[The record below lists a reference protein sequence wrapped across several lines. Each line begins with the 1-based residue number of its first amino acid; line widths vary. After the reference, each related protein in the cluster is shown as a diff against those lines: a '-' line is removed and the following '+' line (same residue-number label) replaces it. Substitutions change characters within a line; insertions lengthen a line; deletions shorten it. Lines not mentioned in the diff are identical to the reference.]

1 MARVITAPRLP
12 DGRFSTRLSTGSV
25 GCRAAKLRTGVGQ
38 KGRKL
43 HASAGDCRRNGTLFR
58 PWTRAVAALQ
68 AAAKGRCI
76 GPTYPVELPLAQQ
89 FSNRPDHREF
99 LRTALVLLGVA
110 AQRQSELGTLSGTA
124 RPAVLAHPHAG
135 IALHTSL
142 PTAL

>member
-1 MARVITAPRLP
+1 
-12 DGRFSTRLSTGSV
+12 V

-43 HASAGDCRRNGTLFR
+43 HASAGDYRRNGTLFR

-68 AAAKGRCI
+68 AAKGRCI

-110 AQRQSELGTLSGTA
+110 AQRQPELWAFAGMAGPTM
-124 RPAVLAHPHAG
+124 LAHPAG
-135 IALHTSL
+135 HENTRV
-142 PTAL
+142 